1 VQAFYVAV
9 TPRPEAAAMTSVCRA
24 LVVLLLA
31 ALACVG
37 TTSPASAHV
46 ELVWSFPAAGVS
58 LPNPPAEVALEASDQ
73 LNLEV
78 SQIIVRDALGEV
90 QPLDGPRLA
99 RNRTVLVAGLDDGG
113 AWGQWQV
120 DYRLVGE
127 DGHAVTG
134 QIDFA
139 VGEPAITPGQDGSN
153 LGLWLLLSGG
163 GALLAAA
170 WYLRWST
177 ARAVPQPVRDPV
189 RTA

>member
-1 VQAFYVAV
+1 MTVLCRVA
-9 TPRPEAAAMTSVCRA
+9 A
-24 LVVLLLA
+24 VLLLA
-31 ALACVG
+31 ALSCLG

-58 LPNPPAEVALEASDQ
+58 LPNPPAEVALQASDRV
-73 LNLEV
+73 NLEV
-78 SQIIVRDALGEV
+78 SQIIVRDDLGEV

-99 RNRTVLVAGLDDGG
+99 RNGVALVGGLDGGG

-134 QIDFA
+134 TIDFA
-139 VGEPAITPGQDGSN
+139 VGEPVAATDDQGSN
-153 LGLWLLLSGG
+153 LGLWLVLGGG
-163 GALLAAA
+163 GALLGAA

-177 ARAVPQPVRDPV
+177 ARAVHPPVREPV